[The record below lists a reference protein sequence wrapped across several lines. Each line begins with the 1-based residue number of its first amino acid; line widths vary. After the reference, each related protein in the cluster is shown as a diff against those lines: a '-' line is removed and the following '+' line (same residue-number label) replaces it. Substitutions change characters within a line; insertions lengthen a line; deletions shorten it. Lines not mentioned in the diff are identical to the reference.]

1 MKSLAL
7 SGTEETKFAGGA
19 FTLGYSWSASQ
30 DKINNKSTITV
41 SLWLQANTSS
51 PMNDATASTTTIT
64 IGEGAWAQSRTFNV
78 TSTVGAKTWKTLG
91 TFTATIDHYSDGT
104 LQLPIRCSHLVDITW
119 SGTMIGT
126 VSVGTGK
133 WALDTIVRAGTMTF
147 SQNWGYIAETA
158 ITLTLTKPDASLKYN
173 AWWSWERDGTGTIDV
188 DWGYI
193 GQSLGSTVKWTPPA
207 AIANKMPTSKNT
219 WVYVYLDTWAGA
231 TKIGSN
237 WYRFDVWISDNQVP
251 VIGGISDSEGNA
263 AVSKV
268 LGSGAGYL
276 QQASTIN
283 ASATGV
289 SAKLGATIA
298 SQVWS
303 LGSLRQAGATASF
316 VQPALSGTV
325 PLTLTVTDS
334 RGLTA
339 TKTKNLTLAEYTGV
353 QLTGSAYRTGEA
365 SDKITVK
372 RKGGVQTFGGK
383 NIFSTWIRHRE
394 SGAEEWSAKKY
405 VQAGTTTVATF
416 DLTTAMTE
424 TFSATA
430 SFDIEIGASDSFG
443 TQNAFVIQVTVLTGV
458 LALAQNGIGVN
469 KKHERGAVDVKGD
482 IYANNRIINPLGMA
496 YFTNDTMQAYSQ
508 TQPINLGTIGL
519 IAGTTEL
526 AAGVNSIMIKKAGVY
541 EIMCQAGIGVVSAYA
556 TLVLNIN
563 GGDLSRGAYSTG
575 NNGIYL
581 HVTIKLNTGDTVQ
594 FRNVLSGGNTRS
606 DFYYTDGFIK
616 YLGA

>member
-1 MKSLAL
+1 MAL

-78 TSTVGAKTWKTLG
+78 TSTVGTKTWKTLG

-119 SGTMIGT
+119 SGSYIGT
-126 VSVGTGK
+126 VSVGSGK
-133 WALDTIVRAGTMTF
+133 WTLDTIVRAGTLSF
-147 SQNWGYIAETA
+147 SQNWAYITETA
-158 ITLTLTKPDASLKYN
+158 VTLNLTKPDASLIYN
-173 AWWSWERDGTGTIDV
+173 AWWAWSKDGVGTQGT
-188 DWGYI
+188 DWDYI
-193 GQSLGSTVKWTPPA
+193 ALDIKGNSVSWTPPV
-207 AIANKMPTSKNT
+207 AIANKMSTSKST
-219 WVYVYLDTWAGA
+219 WVYVYLDTWSGS

-237 WYRFDVWISDNQVP
+237 WYRFDVWISDNQRP
-251 VIGGISDSEGNA
+251 VIDAISDSDGNA
-263 AVSKV
+263 AVFKV

-283 ASATGV
+283 TSATGV
-289 SAKLGATIA
+289 SAKLGASVA

-303 LGSLRQAGATASF
+303 LGSLRQTGATASF

-365 SDKITVK
+365 SDKITAK
-372 RKGGVQTFGGK
+372 RRGGVQTFGGK

-394 SGAEEWSAKKY
+394 SGTEEWSAKKY
-405 VQAGTTTVATF
+405 VQDGTTSLSDF

-424 TFSATA
+424 TFSPTK
-430 SFDIEIGASDSFG
+430 SYDIEIGASDSFG
-443 TQNAFVIQVTVLTGV
+443 TQNVYVIQVTVLTGV

-469 KKHERGAVDVKGD
+469 KKHERGAIDANGD
-482 IYANNRIINPLGMA
+482 IYTNNRMLRPLGMA
-496 YFTNDTMQAYSQ
+496 YFTNDTQQNYTQ
-508 TQPINLGTIGL
+508 TQAINLGTVTL
-519 IAGTTEL
+519 IPGTTEL
-526 AAGVNSIMIKKAGVY
+526 TAGVNYITIKKTGNY
-541 EIMCQAGIGVVSAYA
+541 EIVCQAGIGITGGYA
-556 TLVLNIN
+556 VLVLNIN
-563 GGDLSRGAYSTG
+563 NISLDRRAYAI
-575 NNGIYL
+575 NNTGIYL
-581 HVTIKLNTGDTVQ
+581 HAFKKLMAGDTVQ
-594 FRNVLSGGNTRS
+594 FQSAIAGGNTKTE
-606 DFYYTDGFIK
+606 FYFTDGFIK
-616 YLGA
+616 YLGD